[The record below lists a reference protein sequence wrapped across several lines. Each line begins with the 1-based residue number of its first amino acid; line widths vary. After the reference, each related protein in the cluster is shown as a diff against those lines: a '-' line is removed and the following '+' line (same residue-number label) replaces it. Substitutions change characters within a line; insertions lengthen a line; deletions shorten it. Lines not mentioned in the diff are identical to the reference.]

1 MPDFTGKQREKLASK
16 GQAMPQGGFP
26 IRNHADLK
34 RAIQAIGRAKNP
46 EAAKAWI
53 KKRAKEL
60 KATHLLPEAWSVTH
74 CIELGAEEVNSILMG
89 GVPLMENVVNPP
101 LDKLTVLK
109 HHGVKGMQWGVRRRG
124 ILQARKNVANAR
136 GNLQKEQLKL
146 IAGKSS
152 TTKVSRARQ
161 AFLQH
166 PDRSTAVLTT
176 AGEKA
181 VLAILLTP
189 AAAVSVVG
197 ISRATSK
204 GIEVRQAQRAKKK

>member
-1 MPDFTGKQREKLASK
+1 
-16 GQAMPQGGFP
+16 
-26 IRNHADLK
+26 
-34 RAIQAIGRAKNP
+34 
-46 EAAKAWI
+46 
-53 KKRAKEL
+53 
-60 KATHLLPEAWSVTH
+60 
-74 CIELGAEEVNSILMG
+74 
-89 GVPLMENVVNPP
+89 MENIVNPP
-101 LDKLTVLK
+101 LIELT
-109 HHGVKGMQWGVRRRG
+109 HHGVKGMHWGVRRRG
-124 ILQARKNVANAR
+124 ILQARKNVAAAR

-146 IAGKSS
+146 VAGQS
-152 TTKVSRARQ
+152 TQAKVGRARQ

-204 GIEVRQAQRAKKK
+204 GIEVRQARRTEQAKKK